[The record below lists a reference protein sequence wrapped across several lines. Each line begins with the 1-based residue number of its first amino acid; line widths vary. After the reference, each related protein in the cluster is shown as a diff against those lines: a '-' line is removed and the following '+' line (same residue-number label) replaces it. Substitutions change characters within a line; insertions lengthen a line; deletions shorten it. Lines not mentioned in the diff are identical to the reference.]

1 MLVAVVLGSMVIRH
15 FVAEPYVVESRSMEP
30 ELHQGDRLLVDKVVY
45 RLADAKRGDIVVLD
59 TSEHRESASASSA
72 RRS

>member
-59 TSEHRESASASSA
+59 TSGHRE
-72 RRS
+72 RLVR